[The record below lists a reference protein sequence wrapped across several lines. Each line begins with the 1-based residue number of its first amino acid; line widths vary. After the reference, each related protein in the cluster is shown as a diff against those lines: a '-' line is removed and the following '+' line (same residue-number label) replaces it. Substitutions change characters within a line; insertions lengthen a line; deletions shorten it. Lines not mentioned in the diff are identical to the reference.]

1 MSCCASETD
10 NPFGQE
16 EPSADLLD
24 QINNSHFEHILAD
37 DIGAA
42 TYDELD
48 DPYGGGGFES
58 DVDSDFNDPPPV
70 LESGMDIEDVIL
82 PSISGPNSLL
92 NPNGKGVQRYS
103 FNPFSKST
111 KMWKTTHKIPYE
123 ETKAEIQKN
132 LGGIDTYPFCNIQ
145 EWGLAKWLGTSGLPQ
160 TQIDNFLNL
169 PWVKDRDVFA
179 PTFKSAKQLIS
190 WIEQLPAQGA
200 PAWKGAWITLPEAPK
215 DPQLLLY

>member
-1 MSCCASETD
+1 MPLCSAPLCKKAFPTQRGLQAHINQSPACHAVLLRQTTLLGSQSTLDPSDLETW
-10 NPFGQE
+10 PSRQE

-37 DIGAA
+37 DIG
-42 TYDELD
+42 
-48 DPYGGGGFES
+48 S
-58 DVDSDFNDPPPV
+58 DVDSDFNDPPPD
-70 LESGMDIEDVIL
+70 LESDMDIEDVVL

-92 NPNGKGVQRYS
+92 NPNGKEVQRYS

-111 KMWKTTHKIPYE
+111 KMQKTTRRIPYE

-145 EWGLAKWLGTSGLPQ
+145 EWGLAKWLGTSRLPQ

-169 PWVKDRDVFA
+169 PWVKDRDSSCQPRV
-179 PTFKSAKQLIS
+179 
-190 WIEQLPAQGA
+190 
-200 PAWKGAWITLPEAPK
+200 
-215 DPQLLLY
+215 LLLGKVPG